1 MSNLGSSL
9 SQIKEV
15 WTLPEV
21 NDHMETDAHLCSMR
35 LINIEAFLTRESL
48 IEEGKPVDCCTKVLN
63 FWDDEKT
70 DYAILSHRWM
80 KEEVEVDYREMIKLA
95 KMTVEERN
103 EIRQRDGYR
112 KIHQSCEQARA
123 NGYEWLWVDTCCI
136 DKRSSAELS
145 EAINSMYRWYQ
156 NAKVCYAY
164 LHDVPGPSFPTASD
178 EEKYPKFNGWPEWF
192 SRGWTL
198 QELIAPSNVQFF
210 NKDWQSIGDK
220 RAHAPTLRNITGIPE
235 HILIH
240 GLFGNRPCVAQI
252 MSWAARRTTT
262 RVEDRAYSLMGL
274 LNVNMPMLYGEGKKA
289 FHRLQ
294 LEIIRASNDQSI
306 FAWDVSRIEYLQSGG
321 TRECSILADDPSNF
335 RACGEMELMGHD
347 EFIEFLQGDISQEEL
362 DSIDEDQLGSFPTT
376 NRGIQIW
383 LLLCPFSSSYPC
395 SRAWLPCRRGPRA
408 SSVTMAFTQLES
420 NFYRQL
426 SMFGVEG
433 PMVEGPP
440 RWCQVYLR
448 YQDPPHR
455 STTFEINDSV
465 LTKNGFTCC
474 DSDPER
480 DIPTIT
486 IAITID
492 SDSPTNHRSAVGSI
506 AQSFGKD
513 SDPEKVSG
521 NTFTLTNGRLCA
533 KLYSDSL
540 TNHHFVVGFASFRK
554 GWIHVSDQ
562 SNIIP
567 RLAWRGDAM
576 DESLDML
583 REAQANARA
592 MNKAHFGV
600 ARYGRICIMQTR
612 LNHTTRIL
620 QISSVMWMSSR
631 RCGVKLD
638 VFHNPGFCDALGEW
652 TAFDVDVGSFS
663 LVSLPIGTTNI
674 TTYSG
679 NGRSHL

>member
-63 FWDDEKT
+63 FRDDEKT

-347 EFIEFLQGDISQEEL
+347 EFIGFLQGDISQEEL

-383 LLLCPFSSSYPC
+383 LLLCPFFGSSPRRF
-395 SRAWLPCRRGPRA
+395 RAWLPCRRGPRA
-408 SSVTMAFTQLES
+408 SPVTMAFTQLES

-426 SMFGVEG
+426 SMFGVDG
-433 PMVEGPP
+433 VLGGRP

-448 YQDPPHR
+448 Y
-455 STTFEINDSV
+455 
-465 LTKNGFTCC
+465 
-474 DSDPER
+474 
-480 DIPTIT
+480 
-486 IAITID
+486 
-492 SDSPTNHRSAVGSI
+492 
-506 AQSFGKD
+506 
-513 SDPEKVSG
+513 
-521 NTFTLTNGRLCA
+521 
-533 KLYSDSL
+533 
-540 TNHHFVVGFASFRK
+540 
-554 GWIHVSDQ
+554 
-562 SNIIP
+562 
-567 RLAWRGDAM
+567 
-576 DESLDML
+576 
-583 REAQANARA
+583 
-592 MNKAHFGV
+592 
-600 ARYGRICIMQTR
+600 
-612 LNHTTRIL
+612 
-620 QISSVMWMSSR
+620 
-631 RCGVKLD
+631 
-638 VFHNPGFCDALGEW
+638 
-652 TAFDVDVGSFS
+652 
-663 LVSLPIGTTNI
+663 
-674 TTYSG
+674 
-679 NGRSHL
+679 